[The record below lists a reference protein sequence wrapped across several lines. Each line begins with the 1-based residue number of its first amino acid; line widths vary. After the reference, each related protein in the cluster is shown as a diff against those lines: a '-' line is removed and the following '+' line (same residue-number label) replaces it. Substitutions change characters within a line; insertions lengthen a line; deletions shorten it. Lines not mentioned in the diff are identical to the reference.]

1 MACALWHDAPMTWL
15 FHPLT
20 RAVTYTRWLHMLVG
34 SVAAL
39 VCAILWPG
47 INGEMS
53 TREWAL
59 VPLVP
64 VPLLLAAALI
74 PSARQIEGVQARI
87 MLLPGPHARVK
98 EDNRSEIGIAAQPS
112 ASWRDRMRTA
122 LWLVLRLE
130 VGSAVALVTAE
141 SVESCLA
148 LVGKASGQH
157 NGADLLIPISGPA
170 WVHALLIPLPLVI
183 LFAVVCGAGSLM
195 TVAAGRLLG
204 PSPAERMA
212 ALEELTERLLEG
224 NRIAR
229 ELHDSIGHAL
239 TIVVVQAG
247 AAQAAG
253 HPEFTARALSAIEET
268 GRTALEEL
276 DRVLRGLRERGQ
288 TAASRPLLDEA
299 ERLLESAR
307 ATGTEV
313 QVEVLGPVGRLPSL
327 VSREGYRILQEGLT
341 NALRHAEGRPVRVR
355 IAVTDGQLEL
365 DLKNPVGEA
374 QPGSGSGLQ
383 GIRERVAL
391 LGGKVHAAAD
401 KGEWRLTV
409 RLPIG

>member
-1 MACALWHDAPMTWL
+1 
-15 FHPLT
+15 
-20 RAVTYTRWLHMLVG
+20 MLVG
-34 SVAAL
+34 SVVAL

-47 INGEMS
+47 INGGTS
-53 TREWAL
+53 AREWAL

-74 PSARQIEGVQARI
+74 PSVRQVEGVQARI
-87 MLLPGPHARVK
+87 MLLPGPRARVK
-98 EDNRSEIGIAAQPS
+98 DDDRSEIGIAAQPS

-157 NGADLLIPISGPA
+157 NGAELLIPISGPA
-170 WVHALLIPLPLVI
+170 WVHATLVPLPLIV
-183 LFAVVCGAGSLM
+183 LFAVVCGTGSLM

-239 TIVVVQAG
+239 TVVVVQAG
-247 AAQAAG
+247 AAQTAG
-253 HPEFTARALSAIEET
+253 RPEFTARALSAIEET

-276 DRVLRGLRERGQ
+276 DRMLRGLREQDRS
-288 TAASRPLLDEA
+288 ASSRLLLDEA
-299 ERLLESAR
+299 EKLLESAR

-313 QVEVLGPVGRLPSL
+313 RAEILGPVSRLPGP
-327 VSREGYRILQEGLT
+327 VSREAYRILQEGLT
-341 NALRHAEGRPVRVR
+341 NALRHAERRPVRVR
-355 IAVTDGQLEL
+355 IAVTDRQLEL
-365 DLKNPVGEA
+365 DLKNPLGYA

-401 KGEWRLTV
+401 NGEWRLTV
-409 RLPIG
+409 QLPIG